1 MVIAYSEGT
10 VAWFVV
16 IGSGAFESQKV
27 EAESYVRHR
36 KGVAFYNGAE
46 LVAEFPG
53 HQVFRVME
61 CDSAQ
66 AAEDAVGRAYSHH
79 RGQPQD
85 VATRLRARARRDRK

>member
-1 MVIAYSEGT
+1 M
-10 VAWFVV
+10 AWFVV
-16 IGSGAFESQKV
+16 IGSGAYESHKV

-46 LVAEFPG
+46 RVAEFPG
-53 HQVFRVME
+53 HEIFRVME

-66 AAEDAVGRAYSHH
+66 AAEDAIGRAYSHH

-85 VATRLRARARRDRK
+85 VAARLSARARSGRE